1 MSAVQGD
8 TIRATGGADDRRL
21 PGTAGVGLRPDAA
34 RASTDLS
41 GTRVLVTGGAGF
53 IGSHLVDTLL
63 ARGAAHVR
71 VLDNLV
77 NGTRENLAHLD
88 GNPAVTVVVGD
99 VRDEDA
105 RSAALADIGVVY
117 HLACLGVRHSL
128 HDPIENHLVNARGS
142 LDMLISARESQVDRF
157 IYVSTSEVFGTAQYA
172 PMDER
177 HPTWPETVY
186 GGGKL
191 AGESYARAFHRT
203 YGMDTVVVRPFN
215 TYGPRSHFEGDSGEV
230 LPRTI
235 VRVLAGHRPLIF
247 GDGEQTRDFMH
258 VSDTAAAL
266 AVIARTPGTA
276 GETLNLGSGTEITM
290 NDLCKAVALA
300 AGRPD
305 LTPEHVEARPGDVRR
320 LIGDSTKM
328 QALTGFTPR
337 VRFDEGVTQ
346 LVDWFSHNRQTRS
359 EMFARVADRNWM
371 TGAVA

>member
-1 MSAVQGD
+1 M
-8 TIRATGGADDRRL
+8 TGHEQNPAADL
-21 PGTAGVGLRPDAA
+21 GG
-34 RASTDLS
+34 S
-41 GTRVLVTGGAGF
+41 RVLVTGGAGF

-63 ARGAAHVR
+63 ARGAAQVR

-88 GNPAVTVVVGD
+88 DNPSVSLITGD
-99 VRDEDA
+99 VRDRAA
-105 RSAALADIGVVY
+105 RDAALTDIDIVY

-128 HDPIENHLVNARGS
+128 HDPVENHLVNASGS
-142 LDMLISARESQVDRF
+142 LDMLISAREHVVDRF

-172 PMDER
+172 PMDEQ

-191 AGESYARAFHRT
+191 AGEAYARAFYRT

-235 VRVLAGHRPLIF
+235 VRLLAGHRPLIF

-258 VSDTAAAL
+258 VSDTANAL
-266 AVIARTPGTA
+266 ALLAKASGAA
-276 GETLNLGSGTEITM
+276 GQTLNLGSGTEVTM
-290 NDLCKAVALA
+290 NELCAAVALA
-300 AGRPD
+300 ARRPD

-320 LIGDSTKM
+320 LIGDPTRM
-328 QALTGFTPR
+328 RTLTGFEPR
-337 VRFDEGVTQ
+337 VGFDDGVAQ
-346 LVDWFSHNRQTRS
+346 LVDWFSNNRQTRS
-359 EMFARVADRNWM
+359 EMLDRVADRNWL
-371 TGAVA
+371 TGAVT